1 MAVKAELHDGRILEF
16 PDGTDPSVVQAT
28 VKRVLGVGAGQ
39 AAPAQAPTQAPT
51 QGERTWGEAAT
62 DVGAGLVSGTGK
74 LIQFPGQL
82 YGLATGAIGEEDFGT
97 TGVQG
102 VGKDMQDWAKKQK
115 SAELLRREKAT
126 EAKVKEAEKTGGQ
139 FEAFK
144 TQFYEVIKDPAQLGA
159 FLAEQVPASLP
170 SMIAAV
176 IPGAGPALAAEVK
189 ALQVAAQT
197 ATSVV
202 AKQAAEKALGEA
214 VKKATAS
221 AVKRGTAA
229 SIGTGAIQQGTDV
242 GTETFEQNYKYLI
255 KQGVGKEEAA
265 KQVLN
270 TARAAGVSGAAI
282 SLLAQKLPG
291 ARAMERALA
300 GEKGKLGRTAGAVA
314 GAIKE
319 TPGEM
324 LEEGGGKFTQNL
336 AAREFNPEQ
345 SLTEGIG
352 QTVGSAAL
360 GSTFMG
366 GTVGAIQQEGAAKPT
381 QTTQAPPPPG
391 QNNVQTP
398 EQKAQVLRPLEEI
411 EKAEIEKV
419 TQELLNQNFPED
431 NARSIAV
438 RRVIENRKRQA
449 KEAVLEPA
457 QNEVEQRVKDLI
469 DAGVDPKLASIQA
482 PEQIAAEKEADALA
496 QSETQGAE
504 NAGQP
509 ITTPSGTSTE
519 VVSGANQEPT
529 ATGVGGDQRSRVV
542 STQQDATEPDG
553 GKAAEPAPVSFT
565 TAKGSEYKVD
575 ADGKTSRTKKSA
587 GKGQGTTY
595 APHTALYVAPGDH
608 NEILS
613 DMQGGMGNNSV
624 RLGYVEDNT
633 FKPIENAS
641 QIPQGTNPIVG
652 VFNKKTGA
660 VVGTYPAQTAPAVG
674 LHPVEK
680 LYTPDG
686 NSNTHVGNAI
696 TDIKTENPVDEN
708 AAPTEVSEEDQAALQ
723 AELADIQNADIDEQN
738 FIKAQVEEVKQKRK
752 RAAGGGRKPDAPE
765 VKAVK
770 TGKRRTG
777 GTKYTTAR
785 NRFKKNTTNLLTQL
799 EEANVPLDEGSFEN
813 EDAFEQAKE
822 AQRAKKAYVVSQML
836 DTEEDHRGTALGL
849 EVKKVLNDRTKIS
862 KAELDKITKGRE
874 VRKKTNTQELIGG
887 VNEYLSPSEGTY
899 TTGPKYSQSRKNVAR
914 KVNPKITGVMN
925 GAQALTI
932 IAKTGSPFQKFL
944 ANRLR
949 AFVPNLRVVVLE
961 KGQDLPARLTRAGEN
976 PEGRWNGLFMPGTD
990 PVVYITGASFGE
1002 FNGQNNIT
1010 LLHEIL
1016 HAALNNRLYAGMA
1029 DLSPKAK
1036 EFTDKIITLMELAR
1050 TSYERMEKIGLIPDA
1065 LRARVESTIIKDKD
1079 TGKLV
1084 YEIFTSPDEFLS
1096 YALTEDS
1103 MQGFLRGLKGVES
1116 PINKVVSAFSDF
1128 VHAVAKVLGIGKGK
1142 DGNLENSALLELIDA
1157 TDKLLA
1163 APISEK
1169 LLEAIDET
1177 AEGEVYKST
1186 PEKPVPSA
1194 SVLPDEFKDPVRAAA
1209 ELKKDTDKAIETVA
1223 VSRAGEEGRGIEMMQ
1238 MARDPEKVLPILQTL
1253 VERKWMNM
1261 SNGAITQLVK
1271 MPTMTFLAK
1280 WSGIKSLQDVD
1291 SQMQSM
1297 LGMSNSLQAAAGGIL
1312 ASFKKELNPLFRSA
1326 KEFRTDFENLIYTS
1340 TVARVDPSNP
1350 KAKEKDARVTA
1361 LYNKVG
1367 PKGQEMFRQLK
1378 QYYENLVDLYSDL
1391 LDDQV
1396 KAIRGMTPAAKE
1408 NLMKVLRQTFETG
1421 ARISPYFPLV
1431 RRGDYWIRISEK
1443 VGKETVQAFYMFE
1456 TVGERNQ
1463 YAAQLAAEKLDNVDN
1478 MKDNGTLEMGTSIST
1493 LRAATQGSSDMLTQ
1507 VFDAIDQEK
1516 FDSPAAKEA
1525 LKDAIYQ
1532 VYLNTMPEQKFRSQ
1546 FIHRKDRAGFSTD
1559 VLRNIGTT
1567 AASTSKH
1574 LAKLKYSPLLRN
1586 SLSAANDVAKGNS
1599 SLEPFVE
1606 EARERVKLAL
1616 EGGKPGMGDAV
1627 AGAANKASF
1636 FWFLSGAS
1644 SALIQPAS
1652 LYISALPILA
1662 ANHNNAIA
1670 AGRELGKML
1679 TYINQY
1685 SVTRE
1690 NPDGTT
1696 SLVAPSIVNNKS
1708 LSDLERSAI
1717 REMSQ
1722 RGVTQSTYAS
1732 EVYGYKSTPTAQAS
1746 TVLGKTKELGAEA
1759 ADLLVGSLMH
1769 NTERLTREAVYLA
1782 SYRLGVKRGLSHDA
1796 AINQAVDDVNEA
1808 LGNYDV
1814 TNRPRFMQQGIGKV
1828 LTQFKMFPLHV
1839 TLIMAT
1845 NFMKMLPILNKE
1857 GKKAAA
1863 TKFFG
1868 TYLTAGS
1875 IAGLAGVPMFSTIAG
1890 VIAEAMKAMQGD
1902 DADDELKDLDPT
1914 TYFRY
1919 VLLPEK
1925 LGHIMIG
1932 DVSLAD
1938 LLGGGPL
1945 NALTGSAIGER
1956 IGLNDMFGRDTK
1968 EAKTNREGM
1977 LAYVTDKMGPSVS
1990 LGLSMA
1996 DALDAFAVGDD
2007 VKAWDKLSP
2016 AAIRNIR
2023 YAMRLADKGIEDSK
2037 GNEIVPPDEI
2047 STGKFIAQIIGFR
2060 PEEVARMADVNYR
2073 LTGAQIK
2080 IQNEQTRLMTA
2091 AKVAIRKQ
2099 DDKGFD
2105 NFEKVMEDIDK
2116 FNERHPTFP
2125 IDTGQ
2130 VMENIAEDMRKRG
2143 ASQFGVNIDEKN
2155 AIFTERVL
2163 EYLGDRFEREAK
2175 ARKK

>member
-1 MAVKAELHDGRILEF
+1 MPIYEYQGQQYDIATDDAAAAKAKILGYLEKQ
-16 PDGTDPSVVQAT
+16 T
-28 VKRVLGVGAGQ
+28 
-39 AAPAQAPTQAPT
+39 APAKTPAPAP
-51 QGERTWGEAAT
+51 QGERTWGEALT
-62 DVGAGLVSGTGK
+62 DTGAAGVSGIGK

-82 YGLATGAIGEEDFGT
+82 AGLATGSIGDEDFGT

-102 VGKDMQDWAKKQK
+102 VGKAMQDWAKEQK
-115 SAELLRREKAT
+115 SPELLRREKAT
-126 EAKVKEAEKTGGQ
+126 EAKVKSAEKTGGQ
-139 FEAFK
+139 WEAFK
-144 TQFYEVIKDPAQLGA
+144 TQFYEVVKDPAQLGA

-170 SMIAAV
+170 SMVAAV

-189 ALQVAAQT
+189 ALQAAAQT
-197 ATSVV
+197 ATTVA

-229 SIGTGAIQQGTDV
+229 SVGTGAIQQGTDV

-255 KQGVGKEEAA
+255 KQGVSPEEAA
-265 KQVLN
+265 AQVIN
-270 TARAAGVSGAAI
+270 KARGAGLAGAAI

-300 GEKGKLGRTAGAVA
+300 GEKGKLGRTAGAIT

-366 GTVGAIQQEGAAKPT
+366 GAVGAVQQEGAAKPT
-381 QTTQAPPPPG
+381 QTTQAPPPPAG
-391 QNNVQTP
+391 TQQQTP
-398 EQKAQVLRPLEEI
+398 EQKAQILRPLEEI

-438 RRVIENRKRQA
+438 RRVIENRKKQA
-449 KEAVLEPA
+449 REAVIEPA
-457 QNEVEQRVKDLI
+457 QNEVEQRVKELI

-496 QSETQGAE
+496 ESETQGAE

-519 VVSGANQEPT
+519 VASAADQGPT
-529 ATGVGGDQRSRVV
+529 AAGVGEDQRPRVV
-542 STQQDATEPDG
+542 PAQQDATNADG
-553 GKAAEPAPVSFT
+553 RKAEQPAAVEQTTEPAAVETPKPKDDFVVERKSGYRGGTSEKVEWVLRRKSDNQIIGVYPKKKNAEQMLDVYTLPEEEVFAKHPELRPPAET
-565 TAKGSEYKVD
+565 T
-575 ADGKTSRTKKSA
+575 T
-587 GKGQGTTY
+587 
-595 APHTALYVAPGDH
+595 
-608 NEILS
+608 
-613 DMQGGMGNNSV
+613 
-624 RLGYVEDNT
+624 
-633 FKPIENAS
+633 
-641 QIPQGTNPIVG
+641 
-652 VFNKKTGA
+652 
-660 VVGTYPAQTAPAVG
+660 
-674 LHPVEK
+674 
-680 LYTPDG
+680 
-686 NSNTHVGNAI
+686 
-696 TDIKTENPVDEN
+696 
-708 AAPTEVSEEDQAALQ
+708 APTEVLTETPAVEDQAALQ
-723 AELADIQNADIDEQN
+723 AELDEINNAPAEEQAFIAQEVDES
-738 FIKAQVEEVKQKRK
+738 KKRK
-752 RAAGGGRKPDAPE
+752 RAPGGGRKAQPAE
-765 VKAVK
+765 VKAAK
-770 TGKRRTG
+770 TGERRKS
-777 GTKYTTAR
+777 GTKYTTAS
-785 NRFKKNTTNLLTQL
+785 NRFNKNKTNLLTQL
-799 EEANVPLDEGSFEN
+799 EEANQPLDEGSFADEEALAN
-813 EDAFEQAKE
+813 AQEDK
-822 AQRAKKAYVVSQML
+822 RAKKAYVINQL
-836 DTEEDHRGTALGL
+836 LNTEENHRGTALGL
-849 EVKKVLNDRTKIS
+849 EVKKVLNDSTKIS
-862 KAELDKITKGRE
+862 PEEIAKVKKGRE
-874 VRKKTNTQELIGG
+874 VRKKTDLKGEVKTNTPLA
-887 VNEYLSPSEGTY
+887 NRRS
-899 TTGPKYSQSRKNVAR
+899 TG
-914 KVNPKITGVMN
+914 KVDEAFGKFTN
-925 GAQALTI
+925 GAQALTHI
-932 IAKTGSPFQKFL
+932 IKTGNPFQRFL
-944 ANRLR
+944 AKRLR
-949 AFVPNLRVVVLE
+949 PFVAGVKFVVIE
-961 KGQDLPARLTRAGEN
+961 QGQELPQQLQEN
-976 PEGRWNGLFMPGTD
+976 IGDWEASRGLFFPSEPGNKPTIY
-990 PVVYITGASFGE
+990 VRGASFGQDQGS
-1002 FNGQNNIT
+1002 NAIT
-1010 LLHEIL
+1010 VLHELL
-1016 HAALNNRLYAGMA
+1016 HAATNAKINLGMIARAKGISTDAALTKFIGDLTALMENAKVNYERMLAMNMIPPQVRLLVESAGELDPTTGKVTSDIFELPQEFLAYGMSDENFQDFLDSIEGKSKEGSGWSRFTRMIA
-1029 DLSPKAK
+1029 NLFGLGRGNYTALSDLMHV
-1036 EFTDKIITLMELAR
+1036 TDKILST
-1050 TSYERMEKIGLIPDA
+1050 
-1065 LRARVESTIIKDKD
+1065 RA
-1079 TGKLV
+1079 
-1084 YEIFTSPDEFLS
+1084 
-1096 YALTEDS
+1096 
-1103 MQGFLRGLKGVES
+1103 
-1116 PINKVVSAFSDF
+1116 
-1128 VHAVAKVLGIGKGK
+1128 
-1142 DGNLENSALLELIDA
+1142 
-1157 TDKLLA
+1157 
-1163 APISEK
+1163 
-1169 LLEAIDET
+1169 
-1177 AEGEVYKST
+1177 T
-1186 PEKPVPSA
+1186 PEMRAMETEGTSKPSA

-1223 VSRAGEEGRGIEMMQ
+1223 VSRAGEEGKGIEMMQ
-1238 MARDPEKVLPILQTL
+1238 MARDPEKALPILQAL
-1253 VERKWMNM
+1253 VKRNWLNM
-1261 SNGAITQLVK
+1261 THGAVAQLVK

-1280 WSGIKSLQDVD
+1280 WSGIKSLEDVD
-1291 SQMQSM
+1291 KHMQSM

-1312 ASFKKELNPLFRSA
+1312 ASFKKELNPLFRGA
-1326 KEFRTDFENLIYTS
+1326 KEFRTNFENLIYTT
-1340 TVARVDPSNP
+1340 TVARIDPSNP
-1350 KAKEKDARVTA
+1350 KAKETDARVTE
-1361 LYNKVG
+1361 LWNKVG
-1367 PKGQEMFRQLK
+1367 PKGQEMYRQLK

-1396 KAIRGMTPAAKE
+1396 KAIRGMTPEAKE

-1431 RRGDYWIRISEK
+1431 RRGDYWLRVSEK

-1456 TVGERNQ
+1456 SVGERDQ
-1463 YAAQLAAEKLDNVDN
+1463 YASQLAAEKLDDVGNLV
-1478 MKDNGTLEMGTSIST
+1478 DNGTFDMGDTIAG
-1493 LRAATQGSSDMLTQ
+1493 LRAKTQESSDMLTQ

-1516 FDSPAAKEA
+1516 FDSPESREA

-1567 AASTSKH
+1567 AASTSIH

-1586 SLSAANDVAKGNS
+1586 ALSAANDVAKADPHLS
-1599 SLEPFVE
+1599 PFVT
-1606 EARERVKLAL
+1606 EAKERVKLAL
-1616 EGGKPGMGDAV
+1616 ESGKASLGDAV
-1627 AGAANKASF
+1627 AGVANKASF

-1652 LYISALPILA
+1652 IYISALPILA

-1670 AGRELGKML
+1670 AGKELAKMM

-1708 LSDLERSAI
+1708 MSDLERDAI
-1717 REMSQ
+1717 RQMSQ

-1732 EVYGYKSTPTAQAS
+1732 EVYGYKSIPTAQAS

-1796 AINQAVDDVNEA
+1796 AINQAVNDVNES

-1839 TLIMAT
+1839 TMIMAT
-1845 NFMKMLPILNKE
+1845 NFVKMLPILNKE

-1875 IAGLAGVPMFSTIAG
+1875 IAGLAGIPMFSTIAG
-1890 VIAEAMKAMQGD
+1890 VIAEVFKLMQGD

-1914 TYFRY
+1914 GWFRY
-1919 VLLPEK
+1919 VWLQDK
-1925 LGHIMIG
+1925 LGHITVG
-1932 DVSLAD
+1932 DTNLAD
-1938 LLGGGPL
+1938 LLDSGPL
-1945 NALTGSAIGER
+1945 NAITGSAIAER
-1956 IGLNDMFGRDTK
+1956 IGLNDLFGRDTK

-1990 LGLSMA
+1990 LGLSVA
-1996 DALDAFAVGDD
+1996 DAFDAFAVGDD

-2023 YAMRLADKGIEDSK
+2023 YAMRLADEGIKDSK
-2037 GNEIVPPDEI
+2037 GNEVVPPDDI
-2047 STGKFIAQIIGFR
+2047 STGRFIAQVVGFR
-2060 PEEVARMADVNYR
+2060 PAEVARMADVNYR

-2080 IQNEQTRLMTA
+2080 IQNEQTRLLTE
-2091 AKVAIRKQ
+2091 AKVAIRRQ
-2099 DDKGFD
+2099 DDKGFE
-2105 NFEKVMEDIDK
+2105 NFEKVIDK
-2116 FNERHPTFP
+2116 VDEFNQRHPTFE
-2125 IDTGQ
+2125 IDANSMLDSI
-2130 VMENIAEDMRKRG
+2130 MEDLEKRAE
-2143 ASQFGVNIDEKN
+2143 AQYGVNVDEKN
-2155 AIFTERVL
+2155 AVFTTKVL
-2163 EYLGDRFEREAK
+2163 DYLDDRIEREAK

>member
-1 MAVKAELHDGRILEF
+1 MPIYEYKGQQYDIATDDPAAAKSKILGYL
-16 PDGTDPSVVQAT
+16 D
-28 VKRVLGVGAGQ
+28 KQ

-51 QGERTWGEAAT
+51 QGERTYGEAAT
-62 DVGAGLVSGTGK
+62 DIGAGLMSGTGK

-82 YGLATGAIGEEDFGT
+82 YGLATGAIGDEDFGT

-102 VGKDMQDWAKKQK
+102 VGKYLQDKAKGLK

-170 SMIAAV
+170 SMVAAV

-197 ATSVV
+197 ATSVA

-214 VKKATAS
+214 VKNATAS
-221 AVKRGTAA
+221 AIKRGTAA
-229 SIGTGAIQQGTDV
+229 SIGTGALQQGTDV
-242 GTETFEQNYKYLI
+242 GTETFEKNYKYLI
-255 KQGVGKEEAA
+255 SKGISAPEAA
-265 KQVLN
+265 KQVLD
-270 TARAAGVSGAAI
+270 TARAAGVSGGVI
-282 SLLAQKLPG
+282 SLLSQKLPG

-300 GEKGKLGRTAGAVA
+300 GEKGKLGRTAGAIT

-366 GTVGAIQQEGAAKPT
+366 GAVGAVQQEGAAKPT
-381 QTTQAPPPPG
+381 QTTQAPPPPAG
-391 QNNVQTP
+391 TQQQTP
-398 EQKAQVLRPLEEI
+398 EQKAQILRPLEEI
-411 EKAEIEKV
+411 EKAEVEKV

-438 RRVIENRKRQA
+438 RRVIENRKKQA
-449 KEAVLEPA
+449 REAVIEPA
-457 QNEVEQRVKDLI
+457 QNEVEQRVKELI

-519 VVSGANQEPT
+519 VASAADQGPT
-529 ATGVGGDQRSRVV
+529 ATGVGEDQRLGMV
-542 STQQDATEPDG
+542 STEQDVTEPDG
-553 GKAAEPAPVSFT
+553 RKAAEPAPVETPTFWQ
-565 TAKGSEYKVD
+565 GQPVKVL
-575 ADGKTSRTKKSA
+575 GKPTLDSGIETGVSYTRVKFPNA
-587 GKGQGTTY
+587 LGTFEGEGATDQ
-595 APHTALYVAPGDH
+595 YVPT
-608 NEILS
+608 NEI
-613 DMQGGMGNNSV
+613 
-624 RLGYVEDNT
+624 
-633 FKPIENAS
+633 
-641 QIPQGTNPIVG
+641 
-652 VFNKKTGA
+652 
-660 VVGTYPAQTAPAVG
+660 
-674 LHPVEK
+674 
-680 LYTPDG
+680 
-686 NSNTHVGNAI
+686 
-696 TDIKTENPVDEN
+696 TENPVDEKT
-708 AAPTEVSEEDQAALQ
+708 APAEVLTETPAPDEQAALQ
-723 AELADIQNADIDEQN
+723 AELADIQNADPDEQA
-738 FIKAQVEEVKQKRK
+738 FIKAQVDEVKVKRT
-752 RAAGGGRKPDAPE
+752 RAVGGGRKPDAPE

-777 GTKYTTAR
+777 GTKYTTAS
-785 NRFKKNTTNLLTQL
+785 NRFNKNKTNLLTQL
-799 EEANVPLDEGSFEN
+799 EEANVPLDEGSFADEELLAN
-813 EDAFEQAKE
+813 AQEDK
-822 AQRAKKAYVVSQML
+822 RAKKAYVINQL
-836 DTEEDHRGTALGL
+836 LNTEENHRGTALGL
-849 EVKKVLNDRTKIS
+849 EVKKVLDDRTKIS
-862 KAELDKITKGRE
+862 QQEIDKVKKGRE
-874 VRKKTNTQELIGG
+874 VRKKTDLKGEVKTNTPLA
-887 VNEYLSPSEGTY
+887 NRRS
-899 TTGPKYSQSRKNVAR
+899 TG
-914 KVNPKITGVMN
+914 KVDAAFGKFTN
-925 GAQALTI
+925 GAQALTHI
-932 IAKTGSPFQKFL
+932 IKTGNPFQRFL
-944 ANRLR
+944 AKRLR
-949 AFVPNLRVVVLE
+949 PFVAGVKFVVIE
-961 KGQDLPARLTRAGEN
+961 QGQELPQQLQEN
-976 PEGRWNGLFMPGTD
+976 IGDWEASRGLFFPSEPGSKPTIY
-990 PVVYITGASFGE
+990 VRGASFGQDQGS
-1002 FNGQNNIT
+1002 NAIT
-1010 LLHEIL
+1010 VLHELL
-1016 HAALNNRLYAGMA
+1016 HAATNAKINLGMVARAKGVSTDAALTKFIGDLTALMENAKVNYERMLAMNMIPPQVRLLVESAGELDPTTGKVTSDIFELPQEFLAYGMSDENFQDFLDSIEGKSKEGSGWSRFTRMIA
-1029 DLSPKAK
+1029 NLFGLGRGNYTALSDLMHV
-1036 EFTDKIITLMELAR
+1036 TDKILST
-1050 TSYERMEKIGLIPDA
+1050 
-1065 LRARVESTIIKDKD
+1065 RA
-1079 TGKLV
+1079 
-1084 YEIFTSPDEFLS
+1084 
-1096 YALTEDS
+1096 
-1103 MQGFLRGLKGVES
+1103 
-1116 PINKVVSAFSDF
+1116 
-1128 VHAVAKVLGIGKGK
+1128 
-1142 DGNLENSALLELIDA
+1142 
-1157 TDKLLA
+1157 
-1163 APISEK
+1163 
-1169 LLEAIDET
+1169 
-1177 AEGEVYKST
+1177 T
-1186 PEKPVPSA
+1186 PEMRAMETEGTSKPSA

-1238 MARDPEKVLPILQTL
+1238 MARDPEKALPILQAL
-1253 VERKWMNM
+1253 VERKWLNM
-1261 SNGAITQLVK
+1261 SNAAIQQLVK

-1280 WSGIKSLQDVD
+1280 WSGIRSLQDVD
-1291 SQMQSM
+1291 SHMQSM
-1297 LGMSNSLQAAAGGIL
+1297 LGMSNSLQAAAGNIL
-1312 ASFKKELNPLFRSA
+1312 TSFKKELNPLFKGA

-1340 TVARVDPSNP
+1340 TVARIDPSNP
-1350 KAKEKDARVTA
+1350 KAKEKDARVTE

-1367 PKGQEMFRQLK
+1367 PKGQEMYRQLK

-1396 KAIRGMTPAAKE
+1396 KAIQGMTPAAKE

-1431 RRGDYWIRISEK
+1431 RRGDYWLRISEK

-1456 TVGERNQ
+1456 SVGERDQ
-1463 YAAQLAAEKLDNVDN
+1463 YAAQLAAEKLDSVEN
-1478 MKDNGTLEMGTSIST
+1478 MKDNGTLDMDNTIAS
-1493 LRAATQGSSDMLTQ
+1493 LRATTYASSDMLTEI
-1507 VFDAIDQEK
+1507 FDAIDQEK
-1516 FDSPAAKEA
+1516 FDSPQAKEA

-1567 AASTSKH
+1567 AASTSMH

-1586 SLSAANDVAKGNS
+1586 ALSAANDVAKTS
-1599 SLEPFVE
+1599 PYLSPFVA
-1606 EARERVKLAL
+1606 EAKERVALAL
-1616 EGGKPGMGDAV
+1616 EGGKPGLGDAV
-1627 AGAANKASF
+1627 AGVANKASF

-1670 AGRELGKML
+1670 AGKELGKML

-1708 LSDLERSAI
+1708 LSDLERNAI
-1717 REMSQ
+1717 RQMSQ

-1732 EVYGYKSTPTAQAS
+1732 EVYGYKSIPTTQAS

-1796 AINQAVDDVNEA
+1796 AINQAVDDVNES

-1839 TLIMAT
+1839 TMIMAT
-1845 NFMKMLPILNKE
+1845 NFVKMLPILNKE

-1875 IAGLAGVPMFSTIAG
+1875 LAGLAGIPAFSSIAG
-1890 VIAEAMKAMQGD
+1890 VITEVMKAIQGE
-1902 DADDELKDLDPT
+1902 DADDELKDLDPN

-1938 LLGGGPL
+1938 LLGSGVA
-1945 NALTGSAIGER
+1945 NAITGTAIGER
-1956 IGLNDMFGRDTK
+1956 VGVNDLWGRDTK

-1990 LGLSMA
+1990 LGLSVA
-1996 DALDAFAVGDD
+1996 DAFDAFAVGDD

-2023 YAMRLADKGIEDSK
+2023 YAMRLADEGIKDSK
-2037 GNEIVPPDEI
+2037 GNEVVPADDI
-2047 STGKFIAQIIGFR
+2047 STGRFIAQVIGFR
-2060 PEEVARMADVNYR
+2060 PEEVARMADINYR

-2080 IQNEQTRLMTA
+2080 IQNEQTRLMTS
-2091 AKVAIRKQ
+2091 AKVAIRSQ

-2105 NFEKVMEDIDK
+2105 KFEQVMEDIDK

-2130 VMENIAEDMRKRG
+2130 VMDNIAEDMQKRSE
-2143 ASQFGVNIDEKN
+2143 AQFGINVDEKN
-2155 AIFTERVL
+2155 AVFSERVID
-2163 EYLGDRFEREAK
+2163 YLYDRLEREAK

>member
-1 MAVKAELHDGRILEF
+1 MPIYEYKGQQYDIATDDPAAAKSKILGYL
-16 PDGTDPSVVQAT
+16 D
-28 VKRVLGVGAGQ
+28 KQ
-39 AAPAQAPTQAPT
+39 AAPAQAPTQ
-51 QGERTWGEAAT
+51 GERTYGEAAT
-62 DVGAGLVSGTGK
+62 DIGAGLMSGTGK

-82 YGLATGAIGEEDFGT
+82 YGLATGAIGDEDFGT

-102 VGKDMQDWAKKQK
+102 VGKYLQDKAKGLK

-170 SMIAAV
+170 SMVAAV

-197 ATSVV
+197 ATSVA

-214 VKKATAS
+214 VKNATAS
-221 AVKRGTAA
+221 AIKRGTAA
-229 SIGTGAIQQGTDV
+229 SIGTGALQQGTDV
-242 GTETFEQNYKYLI
+242 GTETFEKNYKYLI
-255 KQGVGKEEAA
+255 SKGISAPEAA
-265 KQVLN
+265 KQVLD
-270 TARAAGVSGAAI
+270 TARAAGVSGGVI
-282 SLLAQKLPG
+282 SLLSQKLPG

-300 GEKGKLGRTAGAVA
+300 GEKGKLGRTAGAIT

-381 QTTQAPPPPG
+381 QTTQAPPPPAG
-391 QNNVQTP
+391 TQQQTP
-398 EQKAQVLRPLEEI
+398 EQKAQILRPLEEI
-411 EKAEIEKV
+411 EKAEVEKV

-438 RRVIENRKRQA
+438 RRVIENRKKQA
-449 KEAVLEPA
+449 REAVIEPA
-457 QNEVEQRVKDLI
+457 QNEVEQRVKELI

-496 QSETQGAE
+496 QSENQGAE

-519 VVSGANQEPT
+519 VASAADQGPT
-529 ATGVGGDQRSRVV
+529 ATGVGEDQRLGMV
-542 STQQDATEPDG
+542 STEQDVTEPDG
-553 GKAAEPAPVSFT
+553 RKAAEPAPVSFT
-565 TAKGSEYKVD
+565 TAKGSEYTVD
-575 ADGKTSRTKKSA
+575 ANGKTSRTKKSA

-613 DMQGGMGNNSV
+613 DMQGGMGDNSV

-633 FKPIENAS
+633 FKPIDDVAK
-641 QIPQGTNPIVG
+641 IPQGAQPIVG
-652 VFNKKTGA
+652 VFNKNTGA
-660 VVGTYPAQTAPAVG
+660 VVGTYPAETKPVIG

-680 LYTPDG
+680 LYNEDG
-686 NSNTHVGNAI
+686 TANTHVGNAI
-696 TDIKTENPVDEN
+696 TEIKTEAKPTTSKKKKQVPAETAETPAPDE
-708 AAPTEVSEEDQAALQ
+708 QAALQ
-723 AELADIQNADIDEQN
+723 AELADIQNADPDEQA
-738 FIKAQVEEVKQKRK
+738 FIKAQVDEVKVKRT
-752 RAAGGGRKPDAPE
+752 RAPGGGRKAQPAE

-770 TGKRRTG
+770 AGERRTS
-777 GTKYTTAR
+777 GTKYTTAS
-785 NRFKKNTTNLLTQL
+785 NRFNKNKTNLLTQL
-799 EEANVPLDEGSFEN
+799 EEANQPLDEGSFADEEALAN
-813 EDAFEQAKE
+813 AQEDK
-822 AQRAKKAYVVSQML
+822 RAKKAYVINQL
-836 DTEEDHRGTALGL
+836 LNTEENHRGTALGL
-849 EVKKVLNDRTKIS
+849 EVKKVLNDSTKIS
-862 KAELDKITKGRE
+862 PEEIAKVKKGRE
-874 VRKKTNTQELIGG
+874 VRKKTDLKGEVKTNTPLA
-887 VNEYLSPSEGTY
+887 NRRS
-899 TTGPKYSQSRKNVAR
+899 TG
-914 KVNPKITGVMN
+914 KVDAAFGKFTN
-925 GAQALTI
+925 GAQALTHI
-932 IAKTGSPFQKFL
+932 IKTGNPFQRFL
-944 ANRLR
+944 AKRLR
-949 AFVPNLRVVVLE
+949 PFVAGVKFVVIE
-961 KGQDLPARLTRAGEN
+961 QGQELPPQLQENAGDW
-976 PEGRWNGLFMPGTD
+976 GASRGLFFPSEPGSKPTIY
-990 PVVYITGASFGE
+990 VRGASFGQDQGS
-1002 FNGQNNIT
+1002 NAIT
-1010 LLHEIL
+1010 VLHELL
-1016 HAALNNRLYAGMA
+1016 HAATNAKINLGMVARAKGISTDAALTRFIGDLTALMENAKVNYERMLAMNMIPPQVRLLVESAGELDPTTGKVTSDIFELPQEFLAYGMSDENFQDFLDSIEGKSKEGSGWSRFTRMIA
-1029 DLSPKAK
+1029 NLFGLGRGNYTALSDLMHV
-1036 EFTDKIITLMELAR
+1036 TDKILST
-1050 TSYERMEKIGLIPDA
+1050 
-1065 LRARVESTIIKDKD
+1065 RA
-1079 TGKLV
+1079 
-1084 YEIFTSPDEFLS
+1084 
-1096 YALTEDS
+1096 
-1103 MQGFLRGLKGVES
+1103 
-1116 PINKVVSAFSDF
+1116 
-1128 VHAVAKVLGIGKGK
+1128 
-1142 DGNLENSALLELIDA
+1142 
-1157 TDKLLA
+1157 
-1163 APISEK
+1163 
-1169 LLEAIDET
+1169 
-1177 AEGEVYKST
+1177 T
-1186 PEKPVPSA
+1186 PEMRAMETEGTSKPSA

-1238 MARDPEKVLPILQTL
+1238 MARDPEKALPILQAL
-1253 VERKWMNM
+1253 VERKWLNM
-1261 SNGAITQLVK
+1261 SNAAIQQLVK

-1280 WSGIKSLQDVD
+1280 WSGIRSLQDVD
-1291 SQMQSM
+1291 SHMQSM
-1297 LGMSNSLQAAAGGIL
+1297 LGMSNSLQAAAGDIL
-1312 ASFKKELNPLFRSA
+1312 KSFKKELNPLFKGA
-1326 KEFRTDFENLIYTS
+1326 KEFRTDFENLVYTS

-1367 PKGQEMFRQLK
+1367 PKGQEMYRQLK

-1396 KAIRGMTPAAKE
+1396 KAIQGMTPAAKE

-1431 RRGDYWIRISEK
+1431 RRGDYWLRISEK

-1456 TVGERNQ
+1456 SVGERDQ
-1463 YAAQLAAEKLDNVDN
+1463 YAAQLAAEKLDSVEN
-1478 MKDNGTLEMGTSIST
+1478 MKDNGTLDMDNTIAS
-1493 LRAATQGSSDMLTQ
+1493 LRATTYASSDMLTEI
-1507 VFDAIDQEK
+1507 FDAIDQEK
-1516 FDSPAAKEA
+1516 FDSPQAKEA

-1567 AASTSKH
+1567 AASTSIH

-1586 SLSAANDVAKGNS
+1586 ALSAANDVAKTS
-1599 SLEPFVE
+1599 PYLSPFVT
-1606 EARERVKLAL
+1606 EAKERVALAL
-1616 EGGKPGMGDAV
+1616 EGGKPGLGDAV
-1627 AGAANKASF
+1627 AGVANKASF

-1652 LYISALPILA
+1652 IYISALPILA

-1670 AGRELGKML
+1670 AGKELGKML

-1708 LSDLERSAI
+1708 LSDLERNAI
-1717 REMSQ
+1717 RQMSQ

-1732 EVYGYKSTPTAQAS
+1732 EVYGYKSIPTTQAS

-1796 AINQAVDDVNEA
+1796 AINQAVDDVNES

-1839 TLIMAT
+1839 TMIMAT
-1845 NFMKMLPILNKE
+1845 NFVKMLPILNKE

-1875 IAGLAGVPMFSTIAG
+1875 IAGLAGIPAFSSIAG
-1890 VIAEAMKAMQGD
+1890 VIAEVMKAIQGE
-1902 DADDELKDLDPT
+1902 DADDELKDLDPN

-1919 VLLPEK
+1919 VFLQDK
-1925 LGHIMIG
+1925 LGNIAIG

-1938 LLGGGPL
+1938 LLDSGPL
-1945 NALTGSAIGER
+1945 NAITKTAIAER
-1956 IGLNDMFGRDTK
+1956 IGINDVWGRDTK

-1990 LGLSMA
+1990 LGLSVA
-1996 DALDAFAVGDD
+1996 DAFDAFAVGDD

-2023 YAMRLADKGIEDSK
+2023 YAMRLADEGIKDSK
-2037 GNEIVPPDEI
+2037 GNEVVPADDI
-2047 STGKFIAQIIGFR
+2047 STGRFLAQVIGFR
-2060 PEEVARMADVNYR
+2060 PAEVARMADINYR

-2080 IQNEQTRLMTA
+2080 IQNEQTRLMTS
-2091 AKVAIRKQ
+2091 AKVAIRSQ

-2105 NFEKVMEDIDK
+2105 KFEQVMEDIDK

-2130 VMENIAEDMRKRG
+2130 VMDSIAEDMQKRSE
-2143 ASQFGVNIDEKN
+2143 AQFGINVDEKN
-2155 AIFTERVL
+2155 AVFSERVID
-2163 EYLGDRFEREAK
+2163 YLYDRLEREAK

>member
-1 MAVKAELHDGRILEF
+1 MPIYEYKGQQYDIATDDPAAAKSKILGYLE
-16 PDGTDPSVVQAT
+16 
-28 VKRVLGVGAGQ
+28 KQ

-51 QGERTWGEAAT
+51 QGERTYGEAAT
-62 DVGAGLVSGTGK
+62 DIGAGLMSGTGK

-82 YGLATGAIGEEDFGT
+82 YGLATGSIGDEDFGT
-97 TGVQG
+97 TGAQG
-102 VGKDMQDWAKKQK
+102 VGKYLQDKAKELK
-115 SAELLRREKAT
+115 SPELLRREKAT

-139 FEAFK
+139 WEAFK

-197 ATSVV
+197 ATSVA

-214 VKKATAS
+214 VKQATAS

-242 GTETFEQNYKYLI
+242 GTETFEKNYKYLI
-255 KQGVGKEEAA
+255 SKGVSAPEAA
-265 KQVLN
+265 AQVIN
-270 TARAAGVSGAAI
+270 TARAAGVSGGII

-381 QTTQAPPPPG
+381 QTTQTPPPPG

-438 RRVIENRKRQA
+438 KRVIENRKKQA
-449 KEAVLEPA
+449 REAVIEPA
-457 QNEVEQRVKDLI
+457 QNEVEQRVKELI

-496 QSETQGAE
+496 QSELQGAD

-509 ITTPSGTSTE
+509 ITTPSGTSIE
-519 VVSGANQEPT
+519 MAGAADQGPP
-529 ATGVGGDQRSRVV
+529 ATGTEGDQRPRVV
-542 STQQDATEPDG
+542 PTQQDATNADG
-553 GKAAEPAPVSFT
+553 RKAAEPAPVETPTFWQ
-565 TAKGSEYKVD
+565 GQPVKVLSKPTLD
-575 ADGKTSRTKKSA
+575 SGIETGVSYTRVKFPNAL
-587 GKGQGTTY
+587 GTFEGEGATDQ
-595 APHTALYVAPGDH
+595 YVPT
-608 NEILS
+608 NEI
-613 DMQGGMGNNSV
+613 
-624 RLGYVEDNT
+624 
-633 FKPIENAS
+633 
-641 QIPQGTNPIVG
+641 
-652 VFNKKTGA
+652 
-660 VVGTYPAQTAPAVG
+660 
-674 LHPVEK
+674 
-680 LYTPDG
+680 
-686 NSNTHVGNAI
+686 
-696 TDIKTENPVDEN
+696 TENPVDEN

-738 FIKAQVEEVKQKRK
+738 FIKAQVDESKKRK
-752 RAAGGGRKPDAPE
+752 RAPGGGRKAQPAE
-765 VKAVK
+765 VKAAK
-770 TGKRRTG
+770 TGERRKS
-777 GTKYTTAR
+777 GTKYTTAS
-785 NRFKKNTTNLLTQL
+785 NRFNKNKTNLLTQL
-799 EEANVPLDEGSFEN
+799 DEANQVLDEGEFEN

-822 AQRAKKAYVVSQML
+822 EQRAKKAYVVSQLL

-862 KAELDKITKGRE
+862 QAELDKIKKGRE

-976 PEGRWNGLFMPGTD
+976 PEGRWNGLFMPGVD

-1036 EFTDKIITLMELAR
+1036 AFTDKIITLMELAR
-1050 TSYERMEKIGLIPDA
+1050 TSYERMEKIGLVPDA
-1065 LRARVESTIIKDKD
+1065 LRTRVESTIIKDKD

-1128 VHAVAKVLGIGKGK
+1128 VHAVAKVLGIGTGK

-1194 SVLPDEFKDPVRAAA
+1194 SVMPDELKDPVRSAA

-1261 SNGAITQLVK
+1261 SNAAITQLVK

-1350 KAKEKDARVTA
+1350 KAKEKDARVTE

-1516 FDSPAAKEA
+1516 FDSPEAKEA

-1616 EGGKPGMGDAV
+1616 EGGKPSMGDAV

-1652 LYISALPILA
+1652 IYISALPILA

-1670 AGRELGKML
+1670 ASKELGKML

-1796 AINQAVDDVNEA
+1796 AINQAVDDVNES

-1875 IAGLAGVPMFSTIAG
+1875 VAGLAGIPMFSTIAG
-1890 VIAEAMKAMQGD
+1890 VITEAMKAMQGD
-1902 DADDELKDLDPT
+1902 EADDELRDLDST
-1914 TYFRY
+1914 AYLRY

-1925 LGHIMIG
+1925 LGHITIG
-1932 DVSLAD
+1932 DVSVAD
-1938 LLGGGPL
+1938 LLDSGFL
-1945 NALTGSAIGER
+1945 NTITGTAIAER

-1977 LAYVTDKMGPSVS
+1977 LAYITDKMGPSVS

-1996 DALDAFAVGDD
+1996 DAFDAFAVGDD

-2023 YAMRLADKGIEDSK
+2023 YAMRLADEGIKDSK
-2037 GNEIVPPDEI
+2037 GNEVVPPDEI
-2047 STGKFIAQIIGFR
+2047 STGRFIAQVVGFR
-2060 PEEVARMADVNYR
+2060 PAEVARMADINYR

-2091 AKVAIRKQ
+2091 AKVAIRRQ

-2125 IDTGQ
+2125 IDSGEI
-2130 VMENIAEDMRKRG
+2130 MDKIAEDMQKRSE
-2143 ASQFGVNIDEKN
+2143 AQLGVNIDEKN
-2155 AIFTERVL
+2155 AVFSERVID
-2163 EYLGDRFEREAK
+2163 YFYDRLEREAK

>member
-1 MAVKAELHDGRILEF
+1 MPIYEYQGQQYDIATDDAAAAKAKILGYLEKQ
-16 PDGTDPSVVQAT
+16 T
-28 VKRVLGVGAGQ
+28 
-39 AAPAQAPTQAPT
+39 APAKTPAPAP
-51 QGERTWGEAAT
+51 QGERTWGEALT
-62 DVGAGLVSGTGK
+62 DTGAAGVSGIGK

-82 YGLATGAIGEEDFGT
+82 AGLATGSIGDEDFGT

-102 VGKDMQDWAKKQK
+102 VGKAMQDWAKEQK
-115 SAELLRREKAT
+115 SPELLRREKAT
-126 EAKVKEAEKTGGQ
+126 EAKVKSAEKTNGQ
-139 FEAFK
+139 WEAFK
-144 TQFYEVIKDPAQLGA
+144 TQFYEVVKDPAQLGA

-170 SMIAAV
+170 SMVAAV

-189 ALQVAAQT
+189 ALQAAAQA
-197 ATSVV
+197 ATTVA

-229 SIGTGAIQQGTDV
+229 SVGTGAIQQGTDV

-255 KQGVGKEEAA
+255 KQGVSPEEAA
-265 KQVLN
+265 AQVIN
-270 TARAAGVSGAAI
+270 KARGAGLAGAAI

-291 ARAMERALA
+291 AQAMERALA
-300 GEKGKLGRTAGAVA
+300 GEKGKLGRFTGAALGAV
-314 GAIKE
+314 KE
-319 TPGEM
+319 TPGEIT
-324 LEEGGGKFTQNL
+324 EEVGGKFTQNL

-345 SLTEGIG
+345 SLTEGLG
-352 QTVGSAAL
+352 QAGGSAAL
-360 GSTFMG
+360 GSSFIG
-366 GTVGAIQQEGAAKPT
+366 GTVGAIQQEGATQPT
-381 QTTQAPPPPG
+381 KTTQPPPPPA
-391 QNNVQTP
+391 QSTVQTP

-438 RRVIENRKRQA
+438 RRVLENRKKQA

-482 PEQIAAEKEADALA
+482 PEQIKAEKEADALA
-496 QSETQGAE
+496 ESETQGAE

-519 VVSGANQEPT
+519 VAGGANQEPT
-529 ATGVGGDQRSRVV
+529 ATGVGGDQRSGVV
-542 STQQDATEPDG
+542 STQQDVIEPDG
-553 GKAAEPAPVSFT
+553 RKAEQPAAVEEASVETLPAAVEETLAET
-565 TAKGSEYKVD
+565 
-575 ADGKTSRTKKSA
+575 
-587 GKGQGTTY
+587 
-595 APHTALYVAPGDH
+595 
-608 NEILS
+608 
-613 DMQGGMGNNSV
+613 
-624 RLGYVEDNT
+624 
-633 FKPIENAS
+633 
-641 QIPQGTNPIVG
+641 
-652 VFNKKTGA
+652 
-660 VVGTYPAQTAPAVG
+660 PAV
-674 LHPVEK
+674 
-680 LYTPDG
+680 
-686 NSNTHVGNAI
+686 
-696 TDIKTENPVDEN
+696 
-708 AAPTEVSEEDQAALQ
+708 EDQAALQ
-723 AELADIQNADIDEQN
+723 AELDEINNAPAEEQAFIAQEVDES
-738 FIKAQVEEVKQKRK
+738 KKRK
-752 RAAGGGRKPDAPE
+752 RAPGGGRKAQPAE
-765 VKAVK
+765 VKAAK
-770 TGKRRTG
+770 TGERRKS
-777 GTKYTTAR
+777 GTKYTTAS
-785 NRFKKNTTNLLTQL
+785 NRFNKNKTNLLTQL
-799 EEANVPLDEGSFEN
+799 DEANQVLDEGEFEN

-822 AQRAKKAYVVSQML
+822 EQRAKKAYVVSQLL

-862 KAELDKITKGRE
+862 QAELDKIKKGRE

-887 VNEYLSPSEGTY
+887 VNDYVAPSEGTY

-914 KVNPKITGVMN
+914 KVNPRITGVMN

-932 IAKTGSPFQKFL
+932 IAKSGSWFQKLL

-949 AFVPNLRVVVLE
+949 AFVPNLRIVVLE
-961 KGQDLPARLTRAGEN
+961 KGDPLPARLTRAGEN

-1036 EFTDKIITLMELAR
+1036 EFTDQIIRLMELAR

-1065 LRARVESTIIKDKD
+1065 LRTRVESTIVRDKD
-1079 TGKLV
+1079 TGELS

-1096 YALTEDS
+1096 YALTENSVQD
-1103 MQGFLRGLKGVES
+1103 FLRGLKGLEK
-1116 PINKVVSAFSDF
+1116 PINKVASAFSDF
-1128 VHAVAKVLGIGKGK
+1128 VHAAAKVLGIGKGK
-1142 DGNLENSALLELIDA
+1142 NGDLENNALLDLIDA

-1186 PEKPVPSA
+1186 PEKPEKPVPSA

-1223 VSRAGEEGRGIEMMQ
+1223 VSRAGEEGKGIEMMQ
-1238 MARDPEKVLPILQTL
+1238 MARDPEKALPILQAL
-1253 VERKWMNM
+1253 VKRNWLNM
-1261 SNGAITQLVK
+1261 THGAVAQLVK

-1280 WSGIKSLQDVD
+1280 WSGIKSLEDVD
-1291 SQMQSM
+1291 KHMQSM

-1312 ASFKKELNPLFRSA
+1312 ASFKKELNPLFRGA
-1326 KEFRTDFENLIYTS
+1326 KEFRTNFEDLIYTT
-1340 TVARVDPSNP
+1340 TVARIDPSNP
-1350 KAKEKDARVTA
+1350 KAKETDARVTE
-1361 LYNKVG
+1361 LWNKVG
-1367 PKGQEMFRQLK
+1367 PKGQEMYRQLK

-1396 KAIRGMTPAAKE
+1396 KAIRGMTPEAKE

-1431 RRGDYWIRISEK
+1431 RRGDYWLRVSEK

-1456 TVGERNQ
+1456 SVGERDQ
-1463 YAAQLAAEKLDNVDN
+1463 YASQLAAEKLDDVGNLV
-1478 MKDNGTLEMGTSIST
+1478 DNGTFDMGDTIAG
-1493 LRAATQGSSDMLTQ
+1493 LRAKTQESSDMLTQ

-1516 FDSPAAKEA
+1516 FDSPESREA

-1567 AASTSKH
+1567 AASTSIH

-1586 SLSAANDVAKGNS
+1586 ALSAANDVAKADPHLS
-1599 SLEPFVE
+1599 PFVT
-1606 EARERVKLAL
+1606 EAKERVKLAL
-1616 EGGKPGMGDAV
+1616 ESGKASLGDAV
-1627 AGAANKASF
+1627 AGVANKASF

-1652 LYISALPILA
+1652 IYISALPILA

-1670 AGRELGKML
+1670 AGKELAKMM

-1708 LSDLERSAI
+1708 MSDLERDAI
-1717 REMSQ
+1717 RQMSQ

-1732 EVYGYKSTPTAQAS
+1732 EVYGYKSIPTAQAS

-1796 AINQAVDDVNEA
+1796 AINQAVNDVNES

-1839 TLIMAT
+1839 TMIMAT
-1845 NFMKMLPILNKE
+1845 NFVKMLPILNKE

-1875 IAGLAGVPMFSTIAG
+1875 IAGLAGIPMFSTIAG
-1890 VIAEAMKAMQGD
+1890 VIAEVFKLMQGD

-1914 TYFRY
+1914 GWFRY
-1919 VLLPEK
+1919 VWLQDK
-1925 LGHIMIG
+1925 LGHITVG
-1932 DVSLAD
+1932 DTNLAD
-1938 LLGGGPL
+1938 LLDSGPL
-1945 NALTGSAIGER
+1945 NAITGSAIAER
-1956 IGLNDMFGRDTK
+1956 IGLNDLFGRDTK

-1990 LGLSMA
+1990 LGLSVA
-1996 DALDAFAVGDD
+1996 DAFDAFAVGDD

-2023 YAMRLADKGIEDSK
+2023 YAMRLADEGIKDSK
-2037 GNEIVPPDEI
+2037 GNEVVPPDDI
-2047 STGKFIAQIIGFR
+2047 STGRFIAQVVGFR
-2060 PEEVARMADVNYR
+2060 PAEVARMADVNYR

-2080 IQNEQTRLMTA
+2080 IQNEQTRLLTE
-2091 AKVAIRKQ
+2091 AKVAIRRQ
-2099 DDKGFD
+2099 DDKGFE
-2105 NFEKVMEDIDK
+2105 NFEKVIDK
-2116 FNERHPTFP
+2116 VDEFNQRHPTFE
-2125 IDTGQ
+2125 IDANSMLDSI
-2130 VMENIAEDMRKRG
+2130 MEDLEKRAE
-2143 ASQFGVNIDEKN
+2143 AQYGVNVDEKN
-2155 AIFTERVL
+2155 AVFTTKVL
-2163 EYLGDRFEREAK
+2163 DYLDDRIEREAK

>member
-1 MAVKAELHDGRILEF
+1 MPIYEYKGQQYDIATDDPAAAKSKILGYL
-16 PDGTDPSVVQAT
+16 D
-28 VKRVLGVGAGQ
+28 KQ
-39 AAPAQAPTQAPT
+39 AAPAQTPTQAPT
-51 QGERTWGEAAT
+51 QGERTYGEAAT
-62 DVGAGLVSGTGK
+62 DIGAGLMSGTGK

-82 YGLATGAIGEEDFGT
+82 YGLATGAIGDEDFGT

-102 VGKDMQDWAKKQK
+102 VGKYLQDKAKGLK

-139 FEAFK
+139 WEAFK

-197 ATSVV
+197 ATSVA

-214 VKKATAS
+214 VKQATAS

-229 SIGTGAIQQGTDV
+229 SIGTGALQQGTDV

-255 KQGVGKEEAA
+255 KQGVSAPEAA

-270 TARAAGVSGAAI
+270 TARAAGVSGGVI

-300 GEKGKLGRTAGAVA
+300 GEKGKLGRTAGAIT

-366 GTVGAIQQEGAAKPT
+366 GAVGAVQQEGAAKPT
-381 QTTQAPPPPG
+381 QTTQAPPPPAG
-391 QNNVQTP
+391 TQQQTP

-438 RRVIENRKRQA
+438 KRVIENRKKQA
-449 KEAVLEPA
+449 REAVIEPA
-457 QNEVEQRVKDLI
+457 QNEVEQRVKELI

-496 QSETQGAE
+496 QSETQGEA

-509 ITTPSGTSTE
+509 ITAPSGTSTE
-519 VVSGANQEPT
+519 VASAANQGPP
-529 ATGVGGDQRSRVV
+529 ATGAGENQRSGVV
-542 STQQDATEPDG
+542 STQSDAINADG
-553 GKAAEPAPVSFT
+553 REAAKSAPVSFT
-565 TAKGSEYKVD
+565 TAKGSEYTVD
-575 ADGKTSRTKKSA
+575 ANGKTSRTKKSA

-613 DMQGGMGNNSV
+613 DMQGGMGDNSV

-633 FKPIENAS
+633 FKPIDDVAK
-641 QIPQGTNPIVG
+641 IPQGAQPIVG
-652 VFNKKTGA
+652 VFNKNTGA
-660 VVGTYPAQTAPAVG
+660 VVGTYPAETKPVVG

-680 LYTPDG
+680 LYNEDG
-686 NSNTHVGNAI
+686 TANTHVGNAI
-696 TDIKTENPVDEN
+696 TEIKTEAKPATSKKKKQAPAEVTEAPAETN
-708 AAPTEVSEEDQAALQ
+708 AAPTKVLEEDKAALQ
-723 AELADIQNADIDEQN
+723 AELADIQNADPDEQAY
-738 FIKAQVEEVKQKRK
+738 IKAQVDKAKEVKVKRT
-752 RAAGGGRKPDAPE
+752 RAPGGGRKPDAPE

-777 GTKYTTAR
+777 GTKYTTAS
-785 NRFKKNTTNLLTQL
+785 NRFNKNNTNLLTQL
-799 EEANVPLDEGSFEN
+799 EEANVPLDEGSFADEELLAN
-813 EDAFEQAKE
+813 AQEDK
-822 AQRAKKAYVVSQML
+822 RAKKAYVINQL
-836 DTEEDHRGTALGL
+836 LNTEEAHRGTALGL
-849 EVKKVLNDRTKIS
+849 EVKKVLDDRTKIS
-862 KAELDKITKGRE
+862 QQEIDKVKKGRE
-874 VRKKTNTQELIGG
+874 VRKKTDLKGEIRTNTPLA
-887 VNEYLSPSEGTY
+887 NRSS
-899 TTGPKYSQSRKNVAR
+899 TG
-914 KVNPKITGVMN
+914 KVDTAFGKFTN
-925 GAQALTI
+925 GAQALTHI
-932 IAKTGSPFQKFL
+932 IKTGNPFQRFL
-944 ANRLR
+944 AKRLR
-949 AFVPNLRVVVLE
+949 PFVAGVKFVVIE
-961 KGQDLPARLTRAGEN
+961 QGQELPQQLQEN
-976 PEGRWNGLFMPGTD
+976 IGDWEASRGLFFPSEPGSKPTIY
-990 PVVYITGASFGE
+990 VRGASFGQDQGS
-1002 FNGQNNIT
+1002 NAIT
-1010 LLHEIL
+1010 VLHELL
-1016 HAALNNRLYAGMA
+1016 HAATNAKINLGMIARAKGVSTDAALTRFIGDLTALMENAKVNYERMLAMNMIPPQVRLLVESAGELDPTTGKVTSDIFELPQEFLAYGMSDENFQDFLDSIEGKSKEGSGWSRFTRMIA
-1029 DLSPKAK
+1029 NLFGLGRGNYTALSDLMHV
-1036 EFTDKIITLMELAR
+1036 TDKILST
-1050 TSYERMEKIGLIPDA
+1050 
-1065 LRARVESTIIKDKD
+1065 RA
-1079 TGKLV
+1079 
-1084 YEIFTSPDEFLS
+1084 
-1096 YALTEDS
+1096 
-1103 MQGFLRGLKGVES
+1103 
-1116 PINKVVSAFSDF
+1116 
-1128 VHAVAKVLGIGKGK
+1128 
-1142 DGNLENSALLELIDA
+1142 
-1157 TDKLLA
+1157 
-1163 APISEK
+1163 
-1169 LLEAIDET
+1169 
-1177 AEGEVYKST
+1177 T
-1186 PEKPVPSA
+1186 PEMRAMETEGTSKPSA

-1253 VERKWMNM
+1253 VERRWMNM

-1291 SQMQSM
+1291 KHMQSM
-1297 LGMSNSLQAAAGGIL
+1297 LGMSNSLQAAAGDIL
-1312 ASFKKELNPLFRSA
+1312 TSFKKELNPLFRGA
-1326 KEFRTDFENLIYTS
+1326 KEFRTDFANLVYTS
-1340 TVARVDPSNP
+1340 TVARIDPSNP
-1350 KAKEKDARVTA
+1350 KAKEKDARVTE

-1367 PKGQEMFRQLK
+1367 PKGQKMYRQLL
-1378 QYYENLVDLYSDL
+1378 QYYRNLVDLYSDL

-1396 KAIRGMTPAAKE
+1396 KAIQGMTPAAKE
-1408 NLMKVLRQTFETG
+1408 NLMRVLRQTFETG
-1421 ARISPYFPLV
+1421 ARIFPYFPLV

-1443 VGKETVQAFYMFE
+1443 VGNETVQAFYMFE

-1463 YAAQLAAEKLDNVDN
+1463 YAAQLASEKLDNVEN
-1478 MKDNGTLEMGTSIST
+1478 MRDNGTLEMGTNIST

-1516 FDSPAAKEA
+1516 FDSPEAKEA

-1616 EGGKPGMGDAV
+1616 EGGKGGMGDAV
-1627 AGAANKASF
+1627 AGVANKASF

-1670 AGRELGKML
+1670 AGKELGKML

-1685 SVTRE
+1685 SVTKE

-1796 AINQAVDDVNEA
+1796 AINQAVDDVNES

-1814 TNRPRFMQQGIGKV
+1814 TNRPRFMQQGLGKV

-1875 IAGLAGVPMFSTIAG
+1875 VAGLAGIPMFSTIAG
-1890 VIAEAMKAMQGD
+1890 VITEAMKAMQGD
-1902 DADDELKDLDPT
+1902 EADDELRDLGST
-1914 TYFRY
+1914 AYLRY

-1925 LGHIMIG
+1925 LGHIRIG
-1932 DVSLAD
+1932 DVSVAD
-1938 LLGGGPL
+1938 LLDSGL
-1945 NALTGSAIGER
+1945 VNAITNTAIAER

-1996 DALDAFAVGDD
+1996 DAFDAFAVGDD

-2023 YAMRLADKGIEDSK
+2023 YAMRLADEGIKDSQ
-2037 GNEIVPPDEI
+2037 GNEVVPADDI
-2047 STGKFIAQIIGFR
+2047 STGRFLAQVVGFR
-2060 PEEVARMADVNYR
+2060 PAEVARMADINYR
-2073 LTGAQIK
+2073 LTGAQLK
-2080 IQNEQTRLMTA
+2080 IQNEQSRLLTE
-2091 AKVAIRKQ
+2091 AKVAIRRQ
-2099 DDKGFD
+2099 DDEGFERLD
-2105 NFEKVMEDIDK
+2105 KVMDK
-2116 FNERHPTFP
+2116 VSAFNERHPTYE
-2125 IDTGQ
+2125 IDPNT
-2130 VMENIAEDMRKRG
+2130 VLDSIIADQEKRAG
-2143 ASQFGVNIDEKN
+2143 AQYGVTVDEKN
-2155 AIFTERVL
+2155 FVFTSKVVD
-2163 EYLGDRFEREAK
+2163 YFDDYVK
-2175 ARKK
+2175 ARNK

>member
-1 MAVKAELHDGRILEF
+1 MPIYEYKGQQYDIATDDAAAAKAKILGYL
-16 PDGTDPSVVQAT
+16 D
-28 VKRVLGVGAGQ
+28 KQ

-51 QGERTWGEAAT
+51 QGERTYGEAAT
-62 DVGAGLVSGTGK
+62 DIGAGLMSGTGK

-82 YGLATGAIGEEDFGT
+82 YGLATGAIGDEDFGT

-102 VGKDMQDWAKKQK
+102 VGKYLQDKAKGLK

-170 SMIAAV
+170 SMVAAV

-197 ATSVV
+197 ATSVA

-214 VKKATAS
+214 VKNATAS
-221 AVKRGTAA
+221 AIKRGTAA
-229 SIGTGAIQQGTDV
+229 SIGTGALQQGTDV
-242 GTETFEQNYKYLI
+242 GTETFEKNYKYLI
-255 KQGVGKEEAA
+255 SKGISAPEAA
-265 KQVLN
+265 KQVLD
-270 TARAAGVSGAAI
+270 TARAAGVSGGVI
-282 SLLAQKLPG
+282 SLLSQKLPG

-300 GEKGKLGRTAGAVA
+300 GEKGKLGRTAGAIT

-366 GTVGAIQQEGAAKPT
+366 GAVGAVQQEGAAKPT
-381 QTTQAPPPPG
+381 QTTQAPPPPAG
-391 QNNVQTP
+391 TQQQTP
-398 EQKAQVLRPLEEI
+398 EQKAQILRPLEEI

-438 RRVIENRKRQA
+438 RRVIENRKKQA
-449 KEAVLEPA
+449 REAVIEPA
-457 QNEVEQRVKDLI
+457 QNEVEQRVKELI

-509 ITTPSGTSTE
+509 ITTPSGTSAE

-529 ATGVGGDQRSRVV
+529 ATGVGEDQRLGMVPTKPDV
-542 STQQDATEPDG
+542 TESDG
-553 GKAAEPAPVSFT
+553 RKAAEPAPVSFT
-565 TAKGSEYKVD
+565 TAKGSEYTVD
-575 ADGKTSRTKKSA
+575 ANGKTSRTKKSA

-613 DMQGGMGNNSV
+613 DMQGGMGDNSV

-633 FKPIENAS
+633 FKPIDDVAK
-641 QIPQGTNPIVG
+641 IPQGAQPIVG
-652 VFNKKTGA
+652 VFNKNTGA
-660 VVGTYPAQTAPAVG
+660 VVGTYPAETKPVVG

-680 LYTPDG
+680 LYNEDG
-686 NSNTHVGNAI
+686 TANTHVGNAI
-696 TDIKTENPVDEN
+696 TEIKTEAKPATSKKKKQVPAETAETPAPDE
-708 AAPTEVSEEDQAALQ
+708 QAALQ

-738 FIKAQVEEVKQKRK
+738 FIKAQVDEVKVKRK

-777 GTKYTTAR
+777 GTKYTTAS
-785 NRFKKNTTNLLTQL
+785 NRFNKNKTNLLTQL
-799 EEANVPLDEGSFEN
+799 EEANVPLDEGSFADEELLAN
-813 EDAFEQAKE
+813 AQEDK
-822 AQRAKKAYVVSQML
+822 RAKKAYVINQL
-836 DTEEDHRGTALGL
+836 LNTEENHRGTALGL
-849 EVKKVLNDRTKIS
+849 EVKKVLDDRTKIS
-862 KAELDKITKGRE
+862 QQEIDKVKKGRE
-874 VRKKTNTQELIGG
+874 VRKKTDLKGEVKTNTPLA
-887 VNEYLSPSEGTY
+887 NRRS
-899 TTGPKYSQSRKNVAR
+899 TG
-914 KVNPKITGVMN
+914 KVDAAFGKFTN
-925 GAQALTI
+925 GAQALTHI
-932 IAKTGSPFQKFL
+932 IKTGNPFQRFL
-944 ANRLR
+944 AKRLR
-949 AFVPNLRVVVLE
+949 PFVAGVKFVVIE
-961 KGQDLPARLTRAGEN
+961 QGQELPQQLQEN
-976 PEGRWNGLFMPGTD
+976 IGDWEASRGLFFPSEPGNKPTIY
-990 PVVYITGASFGE
+990 VRGASFGQDQGS
-1002 FNGQNNIT
+1002 NAIT
-1010 LLHEIL
+1010 VLHELL
-1016 HAALNNRLYAGMA
+1016 HAATNAKINLGMVARAKGISTDAALTKFIGDLTALMENAKVNYERMLAMNMIPPQVRLLVESAGELDPTTGKVTSDIFELPQEFLAYGMSDENFQDFLDSIEGKSKEGSGWSRFTRMIA
-1029 DLSPKAK
+1029 NLFGLGRGNYTALSDLMHV
-1036 EFTDKIITLMELAR
+1036 TDKILST
-1050 TSYERMEKIGLIPDA
+1050 
-1065 LRARVESTIIKDKD
+1065 RA
-1079 TGKLV
+1079 
-1084 YEIFTSPDEFLS
+1084 
-1096 YALTEDS
+1096 
-1103 MQGFLRGLKGVES
+1103 
-1116 PINKVVSAFSDF
+1116 
-1128 VHAVAKVLGIGKGK
+1128 
-1142 DGNLENSALLELIDA
+1142 
-1157 TDKLLA
+1157 
-1163 APISEK
+1163 
-1169 LLEAIDET
+1169 
-1177 AEGEVYKST
+1177 T
-1186 PEKPVPSA
+1186 PEMRAMETEGTSKPSA

-1238 MARDPEKVLPILQTL
+1238 MARDPEKALPILQAL
-1253 VERKWMNM
+1253 VERKWLNM
-1261 SNGAITQLVK
+1261 SNAAIQQLVK

-1280 WSGIKSLQDVD
+1280 WSGIRSLQDVD
-1291 SQMQSM
+1291 SHMQSM
-1297 LGMSNSLQAAAGGIL
+1297 LGMSNSLQAAAGNIL
-1312 ASFKKELNPLFRSA
+1312 TSFKKELNPLFKGA

-1340 TVARVDPSNP
+1340 TVARIDPSNP
-1350 KAKEKDARVTA
+1350 KAKEKDARVTE

-1367 PKGQEMFRQLK
+1367 PKGQEMYRQLK

-1396 KAIRGMTPAAKE
+1396 KAIQGMTPAAKE

-1431 RRGDYWIRISEK
+1431 RRGDYWLRISEK
-1443 VGKETVQAFYMFE
+1443 VGNETVQAFYMFE
-1456 TVGERNQ
+1456 SVGERDQ
-1463 YAAQLAAEKLDNVDN
+1463 YAAQLAAEKLDSVEN
-1478 MKDNGTLEMGTSIST
+1478 MKDNGTLDMDNTIAS
-1493 LRAATQGSSDMLTQ
+1493 LRATTYASSDMLTEI
-1507 VFDAIDQEK
+1507 FDAIDQEK
-1516 FDSPAAKEA
+1516 FDSPQAKEA

-1567 AASTSKH
+1567 AASTSMH

-1586 SLSAANDVAKGNS
+1586 ALSAANDVAKTS
-1599 SLEPFVE
+1599 PYLSPFVT
-1606 EARERVKLAL
+1606 EAKERVALAL
-1616 EGGKPGMGDAV
+1616 EGGKPGLGDAV
-1627 AGAANKASF
+1627 AGVANKASF

-1652 LYISALPILA
+1652 IYISALPILA

-1670 AGRELGKML
+1670 AGKELGKML

-1708 LSDLERSAI
+1708 LSDLERNAI
-1717 REMSQ
+1717 RQMSQ

-1732 EVYGYKSTPTAQAS
+1732 EVYGYKSIPTTQAS

-1796 AINQAVDDVNEA
+1796 AINQAVDDVNES

-1839 TLIMAT
+1839 TMIMAT
-1845 NFMKMLPILNKE
+1845 NFVKMLPILNKE

-1875 IAGLAGVPMFSTIAG
+1875 IAGLAGIPAFSSIAG
-1890 VIAEAMKAMQGD
+1890 VITEVMKAIQGE
-1902 DADDELKDLDPT
+1902 DADDELKDLDAN
-1914 TYFRY
+1914 TYLRY

-1938 LLGGGPL
+1938 LLGSGVA
-1945 NALTGSAIGER
+1945 NAITGTAIGER
-1956 IGLNDMFGRDTK
+1956 VGVNDLWGRDTK

-1990 LGLSMA
+1990 LGLSVA
-1996 DALDAFAVGDD
+1996 DAFDAFAVGDD

-2023 YAMRLADKGIEDSK
+2023 YAMRLADEGIKDSK
-2037 GNEIVPPDEI
+2037 GNEVVPADDI
-2047 STGKFIAQIIGFR
+2047 STGRFIAQVIGFR
-2060 PEEVARMADVNYR
+2060 PEEVARMADINYR

-2080 IQNEQTRLMTA
+2080 IQNEQTRLMTS
-2091 AKVAIRKQ
+2091 AKVAIRSQ

-2105 NFEKVMEDIDK
+2105 KFEQVMEDIDK

-2130 VMENIAEDMRKRG
+2130 VMDSIAEDMQKRSE
-2143 ASQFGVNIDEKN
+2143 AQFGINVDEKN
-2155 AIFTERVL
+2155 AVFSERVID
-2163 EYLGDRFEREAK
+2163 YLYDRLEREAK

>member
-1 MAVKAELHDGRILEF
+1 MPIYEYQGQQYDIATDDAAAAKAKILGYLEKQ
-16 PDGTDPSVVQAT
+16 T
-28 VKRVLGVGAGQ
+28 
-39 AAPAQAPTQAPT
+39 APAKTPASAP
-51 QGERTWGEAAT
+51 QGERTWGEALT
-62 DVGAGLVSGTGK
+62 DTGAAGVSGIGK

-82 YGLATGAIGEEDFGT
+82 AGLATGSIGDEDFGT

-102 VGKDMQDWAKKQK
+102 VGKAMQDWAKEQK
-115 SAELLRREKAT
+115 SPELLRREKAT
-126 EAKVKEAEKTGGQ
+126 EAKVKSAEKTGGQ
-139 FEAFK
+139 WEAFK
-144 TQFYEVIKDPAQLGA
+144 TQFYEVVKDPAQLGA

-170 SMIAAV
+170 SMVAAV

-189 ALQVAAQT
+189 ALQAAAQT
-197 ATSVV
+197 ATTVA

-229 SIGTGAIQQGTDV
+229 SVGTGAIQQGTDV

-255 KQGVGKEEAA
+255 KQGVSPEEAA
-265 KQVLN
+265 AQVIN
-270 TARAAGVSGAAI
+270 KARGAGLAGAAI

-291 ARAMERALA
+291 AQAMERALA
-300 GEKGKLGRTAGAVA
+300 GEKGKLGRFTGAALGAV
-314 GAIKE
+314 KE
-319 TPGEM
+319 TPGEIT
-324 LEEGGGKFTQNL
+324 EEVGGKFTQNL

-345 SLTEGIG
+345 SLTEGLG
-352 QTVGSAAL
+352 QAGGSAAL
-360 GSTFMG
+360 GSSFIG
-366 GTVGAIQQEGAAKPT
+366 GTVGAIQQEGATQPT
-381 QTTQAPPPPG
+381 KTTQPPPPPA
-391 QNNVQTP
+391 QSTVQTP

-438 RRVIENRKRQA
+438 RRVLENRKKQA

-482 PEQIAAEKEADALA
+482 PEQIKAEKEADALA
-496 QSETQGAE
+496 ESEIQGAE

-509 ITTPSGTSTE
+509 ITTPSGTSIE
-519 VVSGANQEPT
+519 VAGGANQEPT
-529 ATGVGGDQRSRVV
+529 ATGVGGDQRLGMV
-542 STQQDATEPDG
+542 SPEPDVIEPDG
-553 GKAAEPAPVSFT
+553 RKAEQSAAVEEASVETPPAAVEETLAET
-565 TAKGSEYKVD
+565 
-575 ADGKTSRTKKSA
+575 
-587 GKGQGTTY
+587 
-595 APHTALYVAPGDH
+595 
-608 NEILS
+608 
-613 DMQGGMGNNSV
+613 
-624 RLGYVEDNT
+624 
-633 FKPIENAS
+633 
-641 QIPQGTNPIVG
+641 
-652 VFNKKTGA
+652 
-660 VVGTYPAQTAPAVG
+660 PAV
-674 LHPVEK
+674 
-680 LYTPDG
+680 
-686 NSNTHVGNAI
+686 
-696 TDIKTENPVDEN
+696 
-708 AAPTEVSEEDQAALQ
+708 EDQAALQ
-723 AELADIQNADIDEQN
+723 AELDEINNAPAEEQAFIAQEVDES
-738 FIKAQVEEVKQKRK
+738 KKRK
-752 RAAGGGRKPDAPE
+752 RAPGGGRKAQPAE
-765 VKAVK
+765 VKAAK
-770 TGKRRTG
+770 TGERRKS
-777 GTKYTTAR
+777 GTKYTTAS
-785 NRFKKNTTNLLTQL
+785 NRFNKNKTNLLTQL
-799 EEANVPLDEGSFEN
+799 DEANQVLDEGEFEN

-822 AQRAKKAYVVSQML
+822 EQRAKKAYVVSQLL

-862 KAELDKITKGRE
+862 QAELDKIKKGRE

-887 VNEYLSPSEGTY
+887 VNDYVAPSEGTY

-914 KVNPKITGVMN
+914 KVNPRITGVMN

-932 IAKTGSPFQKFL
+932 IAKSGSWFQKLL

-949 AFVPNLRVVVLE
+949 AFVPNLRIVVLE
-961 KGQDLPARLTRAGEN
+961 KGDPLPARLTRAGEN

-1036 EFTDKIITLMELAR
+1036 EFTDQIIRLMELAR

-1065 LRARVESTIIKDKD
+1065 LRTRVESTIVRDKD
-1079 TGKLV
+1079 TGELS

-1096 YALTEDS
+1096 YALTENSVQD
-1103 MQGFLRGLKGVES
+1103 FLRGLKGLEK
-1116 PINKVVSAFSDF
+1116 PINKVASAFSDF
-1128 VHAVAKVLGIGKGK
+1128 VHAAAKVLGIGKGK
-1142 DGNLENSALLELIDA
+1142 NGDLENNALLDLIDA

-1186 PEKPVPSA
+1186 PEKPEKPVPSA

-1223 VSRAGEEGRGIEMMQ
+1223 VSRAGEEGKGIEMMQ
-1238 MARDPEKVLPILQTL
+1238 MARDPEKALPILQAL
-1253 VERKWMNM
+1253 VKRNWLNM
-1261 SNGAITQLVK
+1261 THGAVAQLVK

-1280 WSGIKSLQDVD
+1280 WSGIKSLEDVD
-1291 SQMQSM
+1291 KHMQSM

-1312 ASFKKELNPLFRSA
+1312 ASFKKELNPLFRGA
-1326 KEFRTDFENLIYTS
+1326 KEFRTNFEDLIYTT
-1340 TVARVDPSNP
+1340 TVARIDPSNP
-1350 KAKEKDARVTA
+1350 KAKETDARVTE
-1361 LYNKVG
+1361 LWNKVG
-1367 PKGQEMFRQLK
+1367 PKGQEMYRQLK

-1396 KAIRGMTPAAKE
+1396 KAIRGMTPEAKE

-1431 RRGDYWIRISEK
+1431 RRGDYWLRVSEK

-1456 TVGERNQ
+1456 SVGERDQ
-1463 YAAQLAAEKLDNVDN
+1463 YASQLAAEKLDDVGNLV
-1478 MKDNGTLEMGTSIST
+1478 DNGTFDMGDTIAG
-1493 LRAATQGSSDMLTQ
+1493 LRAKTQESSDMLTQ

-1516 FDSPAAKEA
+1516 FDSPESREA

-1567 AASTSKH
+1567 AASTSIH

-1586 SLSAANDVAKGNS
+1586 ALSAANDVAKADPHLS
-1599 SLEPFVE
+1599 PFVT
-1606 EARERVKLAL
+1606 EAKERVKLAL
-1616 EGGKPGMGDAV
+1616 ESGKASLGDAV
-1627 AGAANKASF
+1627 AGVANKASF

-1652 LYISALPILA
+1652 IYISALPILA

-1670 AGRELGKML
+1670 AGKELAKMM

-1708 LSDLERSAI
+1708 MSDLERDAI
-1717 REMSQ
+1717 RQMSQ

-1732 EVYGYKSTPTAQAS
+1732 EVYGYKSIPTAQAS

-1796 AINQAVDDVNEA
+1796 AINQAVNDVNES

-1839 TLIMAT
+1839 TMIMAT
-1845 NFMKMLPILNKE
+1845 NFVKMLPILNKE

-1875 IAGLAGVPMFSTIAG
+1875 IAGLAGIPMFSTIAG
-1890 VIAEAMKAMQGD
+1890 VIAEVFKLMQGD

-1914 TYFRY
+1914 GWFRY
-1919 VLLPEK
+1919 VWLQDK
-1925 LGHIMIG
+1925 LGHITVG
-1932 DVSLAD
+1932 DTNLAD
-1938 LLGGGPL
+1938 LLDSGPL
-1945 NALTGSAIGER
+1945 NAITGSAIAER
-1956 IGLNDMFGRDTK
+1956 IGLNDLFGRDTK

-1990 LGLSMA
+1990 LGLSVA
-1996 DALDAFAVGDD
+1996 DAFDAFAVGDD

-2023 YAMRLADKGIEDSK
+2023 YAMRLADEGIKDSK
-2037 GNEIVPPDEI
+2037 GNEVVPPDDI
-2047 STGKFIAQIIGFR
+2047 STGRFIAQVVGFR
-2060 PEEVARMADVNYR
+2060 PAEVARMADVNYR

-2080 IQNEQTRLMTA
+2080 IQNEQTRLLTE
-2091 AKVAIRKQ
+2091 AKVAIRRQ
-2099 DDKGFD
+2099 DDKGFE
-2105 NFEKVMEDIDK
+2105 NFEKVIDK
-2116 FNERHPTFP
+2116 VDEFNQRHPTFE
-2125 IDTGQ
+2125 IDANSMLDSI
-2130 VMENIAEDMRKRG
+2130 MEDLEKRAE
-2143 ASQFGVNIDEKN
+2143 AQYGVNVDEKN
-2155 AIFTERVL
+2155 AVFTTKVL
-2163 EYLGDRFEREAK
+2163 DYLDDRIEREAK

>member
-1 MAVKAELHDGRILEF
+1 MPIYEYQGQQYDIATDDAAAAKAKILGYLEKQ
-16 PDGTDPSVVQAT
+16 T
-28 VKRVLGVGAGQ
+28 
-39 AAPAQAPTQAPT
+39 APAKTPAPAP
-51 QGERTWGEAAT
+51 QGERTWGEALT
-62 DVGAGLVSGTGK
+62 DTGAAGVSGIGK

-82 YGLATGAIGEEDFGT
+82 AGLATGSIGDEDFGT

-102 VGKDMQDWAKKQK
+102 VGKAMQDWAKEQK
-115 SAELLRREKAT
+115 SPELLRREKAT
-126 EAKVKEAEKTGGQ
+126 EAKVKSAEKTGGQ
-139 FEAFK
+139 WEAFK
-144 TQFYEVIKDPAQLGA
+144 TQFYEVVKDPAQLGA

-170 SMIAAV
+170 SMVAAV

-189 ALQVAAQT
+189 ALQAAAQA
-197 ATSVV
+197 ATTVA

-229 SIGTGAIQQGTDV
+229 SVGTGAIQQGTDV

-255 KQGVGKEEAA
+255 KQGVSPEEAA
-265 KQVLN
+265 AQVIN
-270 TARAAGVSGAAI
+270 KARGAGLAGAAI

-291 ARAMERALA
+291 AQAMERALA
-300 GEKGKLGRTAGAVA
+300 GEKGKLGRFTGAALGAV
-314 GAIKE
+314 KE
-319 TPGEM
+319 TPGEIT
-324 LEEGGGKFTQNL
+324 EEVGGKFTQNL

-345 SLTEGIG
+345 SLTEGLG
-352 QTVGSAAL
+352 QAGGSAAL
-360 GSTFMG
+360 GSSFIG
-366 GTVGAIQQEGAAKPT
+366 GTVGAIQQEGATQPT
-381 QTTQAPPPPG
+381 KTTQPPPPPA
-391 QNNVQTP
+391 QSTVQTP

-438 RRVIENRKRQA
+438 RRVLENRKKQA

-482 PEQIAAEKEADALA
+482 PEQIKAEKEADALA
-496 QSETQGAE
+496 ESEIQGAE

-509 ITTPSGTSTE
+509 ITTPSGTSIE
-519 VVSGANQEPT
+519 VAGGANQEPT
-529 ATGVGGDQRSRVV
+529 ATGVGGDQRPGVV
-542 STQQDATEPDG
+542 STQQDVIEPDG
-553 GKAAEPAPVSFT
+553 RKAEQPAAVEEASVETPPAAVEETLAET
-565 TAKGSEYKVD
+565 
-575 ADGKTSRTKKSA
+575 
-587 GKGQGTTY
+587 
-595 APHTALYVAPGDH
+595 
-608 NEILS
+608 
-613 DMQGGMGNNSV
+613 
-624 RLGYVEDNT
+624 
-633 FKPIENAS
+633 
-641 QIPQGTNPIVG
+641 
-652 VFNKKTGA
+652 
-660 VVGTYPAQTAPAVG
+660 PAV
-674 LHPVEK
+674 
-680 LYTPDG
+680 
-686 NSNTHVGNAI
+686 
-696 TDIKTENPVDEN
+696 
-708 AAPTEVSEEDQAALQ
+708 EDQAALQ
-723 AELADIQNADIDEQN
+723 AELDEINNAPAEEQAFIAQEVDES
-738 FIKAQVEEVKQKRK
+738 KKRK
-752 RAAGGGRKPDAPE
+752 RAPGGGRKAQPAE
-765 VKAVK
+765 VKAAK
-770 TGKRRTG
+770 TGERRKS
-777 GTKYTTAR
+777 GTKYTTAS
-785 NRFKKNTTNLLTQL
+785 NRFNKNKTNLLTQL
-799 EEANVPLDEGSFEN
+799 DEANQVLDEGEFEN

-822 AQRAKKAYVVSQML
+822 EQRAKKAYVVSQLL

-862 KAELDKITKGRE
+862 QAELDKIKKGRE

-887 VNEYLSPSEGTY
+887 VNDYVAPSEGTY

-914 KVNPKITGVMN
+914 KVNPRITGVMN

-932 IAKTGSPFQKFL
+932 IAKSGSWFQKLL

-949 AFVPNLRVVVLE
+949 AFVPNLRIVVLE
-961 KGQDLPARLTRAGEN
+961 KGDPLPARLTRAGEN

-1036 EFTDKIITLMELAR
+1036 EFTDQIIRLMELAR

-1065 LRARVESTIIKDKD
+1065 LRTRVESTIVRDKD
-1079 TGKLV
+1079 TGELS

-1096 YALTEDS
+1096 YALTENSVQD
-1103 MQGFLRGLKGVES
+1103 FLRGLKGLEK
-1116 PINKVVSAFSDF
+1116 PINKVASAFSDF
-1128 VHAVAKVLGIGKGK
+1128 VHAAAKVLGIGKGK
-1142 DGNLENSALLELIDA
+1142 NGDLENNALLDLIDA

-1186 PEKPVPSA
+1186 PEKPEKPVPSA

-1223 VSRAGEEGRGIEMMQ
+1223 VSRAGEEGKGIEMMQ
-1238 MARDPEKVLPILQTL
+1238 MARDPEKALPILQAL
-1253 VERKWMNM
+1253 VKRNWLNM
-1261 SNGAITQLVK
+1261 THGAVAQLVK

-1280 WSGIKSLQDVD
+1280 WSGIKSLEDVD
-1291 SQMQSM
+1291 KHMQSM

-1312 ASFKKELNPLFRSA
+1312 ASFKKELNPLFRGA
-1326 KEFRTDFENLIYTS
+1326 KEFRTNFEDLIYTT
-1340 TVARVDPSNP
+1340 TVARIDPSNP
-1350 KAKEKDARVTA
+1350 KAKETDARVTE
-1361 LYNKVG
+1361 LWNKVG
-1367 PKGQEMFRQLK
+1367 PKGQEMYRQLK

-1396 KAIRGMTPAAKE
+1396 KAIRGMTPEAKE

-1431 RRGDYWIRISEK
+1431 RRGDYWLRVSEK

-1456 TVGERNQ
+1456 SVGERDQ
-1463 YAAQLAAEKLDNVDN
+1463 YASQLAAEKLDDVGNLV
-1478 MKDNGTLEMGTSIST
+1478 DNGTFDMGDTIAG
-1493 LRAATQGSSDMLTQ
+1493 LRAKTQESSDMLTQ

-1516 FDSPAAKEA
+1516 FDSPESREA

-1567 AASTSKH
+1567 AASTSIH

-1586 SLSAANDVAKGNS
+1586 ALSAANDVAKADPHLS
-1599 SLEPFVE
+1599 PFVT
-1606 EARERVKLAL
+1606 EAKERVKLAL
-1616 EGGKPGMGDAV
+1616 ESGKASLGDAV
-1627 AGAANKASF
+1627 AGVANKASF

-1652 LYISALPILA
+1652 IYISALPILA

-1670 AGRELGKML
+1670 AGKELAKMM

-1708 LSDLERSAI
+1708 MSDLERDAI
-1717 REMSQ
+1717 RQMSQ

-1732 EVYGYKSTPTAQAS
+1732 EVYGYKSIPTAQAS

-1796 AINQAVDDVNEA
+1796 AINQAVNDVNES

-1839 TLIMAT
+1839 TMIMAT
-1845 NFMKMLPILNKE
+1845 NFVKMLPILNKE

-1875 IAGLAGVPMFSTIAG
+1875 IAGLAGIPMFSTIAG
-1890 VIAEAMKAMQGD
+1890 VIAEVFKLMQGD

-1914 TYFRY
+1914 GWFRY
-1919 VLLPEK
+1919 VWLQDK
-1925 LGHIMIG
+1925 LGHITVG
-1932 DVSLAD
+1932 DTNLAD
-1938 LLGGGPL
+1938 LLDSGPL
-1945 NALTGSAIGER
+1945 NAITGSAIAER
-1956 IGLNDMFGRDTK
+1956 IGLNDLFGRDTK

-1990 LGLSMA
+1990 LGLSVA
-1996 DALDAFAVGDD
+1996 DAFDAFAVGDD

-2023 YAMRLADKGIEDSK
+2023 YAMRLADEGIKDSK
-2037 GNEIVPPDEI
+2037 GNEVVPPDDI
-2047 STGKFIAQIIGFR
+2047 STGRFIAQVVGFR
-2060 PEEVARMADVNYR
+2060 PAEVARMADVNYR

-2080 IQNEQTRLMTA
+2080 IQNEQTRLLTE
-2091 AKVAIRKQ
+2091 AKVAIRRQ
-2099 DDKGFD
+2099 DDKGFE
-2105 NFEKVMEDIDK
+2105 NFEKVIDK
-2116 FNERHPTFP
+2116 VDEFNQRHPTFE
-2125 IDTGQ
+2125 IDANSMLDSI
-2130 VMENIAEDMRKRG
+2130 MEDLEKRAE
-2143 ASQFGVNIDEKN
+2143 AQYGVNVDEKN
-2155 AIFTERVL
+2155 AVFTTKVL
-2163 EYLGDRFEREAK
+2163 DYLDDRIEREAK

>member
-39 AAPAQAPTQAPT
+39 AAPTQTPT
-51 QGERTWGEAAT
+51 QGERTYGEAAT
-62 DVGAGLVSGTGK
+62 DIGAGLMSGTGK

-82 YGLATGAIGEEDFGT
+82 YGLATGSIGDEDFGT
-97 TGVQG
+97 TGAQG
-102 VGKDMQDWAKKQK
+102 VGKYLQDKAKELK
-115 SAELLRREKAT
+115 SPELLRREKAT

-214 VKKATAS
+214 VKNATAS

-229 SIGTGAIQQGTDV
+229 SIGTGALQQGTDV
-242 GTETFEQNYKYLI
+242 GTETFEKNYKYLI
-255 KQGVGKEEAA
+255 SKGISAPEAA

-270 TARAAGVSGAAI
+270 TARAAGVSGGVI
-282 SLLAQKLPG
+282 SLLSQKLPG

-300 GEKGKLGRTAGAVA
+300 GEKGKLGRTAGAIT

-366 GTVGAIQQEGAAKPT
+366 GTVGAIQQEGAAKPP
-381 QTTQAPPPPG
+381 QTTQAPPPPAG
-391 QNNVQTP
+391 TQQQTP
-398 EQKAQVLRPLEEI
+398 EQKAQILRPLEEI

-438 RRVIENRKRQA
+438 KRVIEDRKRQA

-457 QNEVEQRVKDLI
+457 QNETEQRVKDLI

-496 QSETQGAE
+496 QSETQGATD
-504 NAGQP
+504 AGQP

-519 VVSGANQEPT
+519 VASAADQGPT

-542 STQQDATEPDG
+542 PPEQDAISPDG
-553 GKAAEPAPVSFT
+553 RKVAQPAPVSFT

-613 DMQGGMGNNSV
+613 DMQGGMGKNSV

-633 FKPIENAS
+633 FKPIEDAS
-641 QIPQGTNPIVG
+641 QIPQGANPIVG

-696 TDIKTENPVDEN
+696 TNIKTEKPAETNV
-708 AAPTEVSEEDQAALQ
+708 APTEVSEEDQAALQ
-723 AELADIQNADIDEQN
+723 AELADIQNADLDEQN
-738 FIKAQVEEVKQKRK
+738 FIKAQVDEVKQKRK
-752 RAAGGGRKPDAPE
+752 RAPGGGRKPDPTE
-765 VKAVK
+765 VRTVKA
-770 TGKRRTG
+770 GARRTG
-777 GTKYTTAR
+777 GTKYTTAS
-785 NRFKKNTTNLLTQL
+785 NRFNKNKTNLLTQL
-799 EEANVPLDEGSFEN
+799 EEANQVLDEGEFEN
-813 EDAFEQAKE
+813 EDAFKQAKE
-822 AQRAKKAYVVSQML
+822 EQRAKKAYVVSQML
-836 DTEEDHRGTALGL
+836 DTEEDHRGSALGL

-862 KAELDKITKGRE
+862 QAELDKIKKGRE
-874 VRKKTNTQELIGG
+874 VRKKTNTKELIGG
-887 VNEYLSPSEGTY
+887 ANDYVSPSEGTY
-899 TTGPKYSQSRKNVAR
+899 TTAPKFSQSRKNIAR

-949 AFVPNLRVVVLE
+949 AFVPNLRVMVLE
-961 KGQDLPARLTRAGEN
+961 KGQALPARLTRAGEN

-1029 DLSPKAK
+1029 KLDPKAK
-1036 EFTDKIITLMELAR
+1036 AFTDKIITLMELAR
-1050 TSYERMEKIGLIPDA
+1050 ISYERMQKLGLVSDA
-1065 LRARVESTIIKDKD
+1065 LRTRVRSTKTGVDKNGD
-1079 TGKLV
+1079 AI

-1103 MQGFLRGLKGVES
+1103 VQGFLRGLKGVGS
-1116 PINKVVSAFSDF
+1116 PIDKVVSAFSDF
-1128 VHAVAKVLGIGKGK
+1128 VNAVAKVLGIGKDK

-1163 APISEK
+1163 APISPK

-1177 AEGEVYKST
+1177 SEGEVYKST

-1194 SVLPDEFKDPVRAAA
+1194 SVMPDELKDPVRAAA

-1261 SNGAITQLVK
+1261 SNAAITQLVK

-1291 SQMQSM
+1291 KHMQSM
-1297 LGMSNSLQAAAGGIL
+1297 LGMSNSLQAAAGDIL
-1312 ASFKKELNPLFRSA
+1312 TSFKKELNPLFRGA
-1326 KEFRTDFENLIYTS
+1326 KEFRTDFENLVYTS
-1340 TVARVDPSNP
+1340 TVARIDPSNP
-1350 KAKEKDARVTA
+1350 KAKEKDARVTE

-1367 PKGQEMFRQLK
+1367 PKGQKMYRQLL
-1378 QYYENLVDLYSDL
+1378 QYYQNLVDLYSDL
-1391 LDDQV
+1391 LDDQI
-1396 KAIRGMTPAAKE
+1396 KAIQGMTPAAKE
-1408 NLMKVLRQTFETG
+1408 NLMRVLRQTFETG
-1421 ARISPYFPLV
+1421 ARIFPYFPLV
-1431 RRGDYWIRISEK
+1431 RRGDYWLRISEK
-1443 VGKETVQAFYMFE
+1443 VGNETVQAFYMFE
-1456 TVGERNQ
+1456 TVGERDQ
-1463 YAAQLAAEKLDNVDN
+1463 YAAQLAAEKLDSVEN
-1478 MKDNGTLEMGTSIST
+1478 MKNNGTLDMDNTIAS
-1493 LRAATQGSSDMLTQ
+1493 LRATTYASSDMLTEI
-1507 VFDAIDQEK
+1507 FDAIDQEK
-1516 FDSPAAKEA
+1516 FDSPQAKEA

-1567 AASTSKH
+1567 AASTSIH

-1586 SLSAANDVAKGNS
+1586 ALSAANDVAKTS
-1599 SLEPFVE
+1599 PYLSPFVT
-1606 EARERVKLAL
+1606 EAKERVALAL
-1616 EGGKPGMGDAV
+1616 EGGKPGLGDAV
-1627 AGAANKASF
+1627 AGVANKASF

-1670 AGRELGKML
+1670 AGKELGKML

-1796 AINQAVDDVNEA
+1796 AINQAVDDVNES

-1890 VIAEAMKAMQGD
+1890 VITEAMKAMQGD
-1902 DADDELKDLDPT
+1902 DADDELKDLDST
-1914 TYFRY
+1914 AYLRY

-1925 LGHIMIG
+1925 LGHISIG
-1932 DVSLAD
+1932 GVSVAD
-1938 LLGGGPL
+1938 WLDSGVF
-1945 NALTGSAIGER
+1945 NAVTKTAIAER

-1990 LGLSMA
+1990 LGLSIA
-1996 DALDAFAVGDD
+1996 DAFDAFAVGDD

-2023 YAMRLADKGIEDSK
+2023 YAMRLADEGIKDSK
-2037 GNEIVPPDEI
+2037 GNEVVPPDDI
-2047 STGKFIAQIIGFR
+2047 STGRFLAQVVGFR
-2060 PEEVARMADVNYR
+2060 PAEVARMADINYR
-2073 LTGAQIK
+2073 LTGAQLK
-2080 IQNEQTRLMTA
+2080 IQNEQSRLLTE
-2091 AKVAIRKQ
+2091 AKVAIRRQ

-2105 NFEKVMEDIDK
+2105 KFEQVMDKVDA
-2116 FNERHPTFP
+2116 FNQRHPTYE
-2125 IDTGQ
+2125 IDANTMLEGI
-2130 VMENIAEDMRKRG
+2130 MDDLEKRAEAQYG
-2143 ASQFGVNIDEKN
+2143 INVDEKN
-2155 AIFTERVL
+2155 AIFTTKVL
-2163 EYLGDRFEREAK
+2163 DYFDDRLEREAK